1 MVVVVLIFVVVVAA
15 AAAAAGGL
23 VWLTSGVDGDGS
35 GGETTI
41 NKIGTSQKKLGRFC
55 SGISCRRT

>member
-1 MVVVVLIFVVVVAA
+1 MVVVVLIFVVVAVAV
-15 AAAAAGGL
+15 AGGL
-23 VWLTSGVDGDGS
+23 VWFTSGVDGDGS
-35 GGETTI
+35 GGEMTI